1 MYRTSLPSHDPTES
15 RFSWP
20 AVSSRNLKFAKSQV
34 EGLKSQNH
42 LIAHAHLKMPFE
54 SSYMYIYIYIYTIKS
69 PRGPGPPFHTE
80 PLKAGRRVVWKHLLL
95 LLLLLKLIII
105 IIFKMMISNTYI
117 SLTVCEAY
125 LLAILDAS
133 SEARASRSE
142 NVVPLYNCSMLCCI
156 VL

>member
-54 SSYMYIYIYIYTIKS
+54 SSYIYIYIYIYNQISQGARPTFPDGALESWPQGGLEASTTTTTKANNNNNFQNDDKQHIHIINCLRS
-69 PRGPGPPFHTE
+69 VLVGHPGRLFGSTGE
-80 PLKAGRRVVWKHLLL
+80 PL
-95 LLLLLKLIII
+95 
-105 IIFKMMISNTYI
+105 
-117 SLTVCEAY
+117 
-125 LLAILDAS
+125 
-133 SEARASRSE
+133 
-142 NVVPLYNCSMLCCI
+142 
-156 VL
+156 